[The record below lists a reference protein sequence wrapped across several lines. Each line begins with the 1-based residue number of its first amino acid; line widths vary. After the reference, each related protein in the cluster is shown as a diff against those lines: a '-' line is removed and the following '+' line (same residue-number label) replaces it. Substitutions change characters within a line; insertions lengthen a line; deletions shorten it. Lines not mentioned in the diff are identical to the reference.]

1 MKIKKFYQIL
11 INIFFSI
18 AKFYDLRN
26 EKEIESQ
33 KDHEYKYINI
43 LRNGDFVTFLDR
55 FSPPRISIDTFSNQ
69 NKWTNKAIYEFDEK
83 YISFGGVINDKMWIK
98 ANLIMFLLDLS
109 TFKLQKVSLFVS
121 FFFFII

>member
-83 YISFGGVINDKMWIK
+83 YISFGGVINDNIK
-98 ANLIMFLLDLS
+98 
-109 TFKLQKVSLFVS
+109 
-121 FFFFII
+121 